1 VLIDRGSGFAPY
13 VEYVLA
19 PAPEHEGAGRV
30 PAGMTREL
38 LLGFDAATLDWTF
51 AAPGT
56 YRLLVEYE
64 QPAGTPVRSNVADV
78 RVLAP
83 TGGDLSVHD
92 RLRQLGPQVVVPH
105 EVEPLEPWILP
116 LVHDYPESP
125 YLQGRRL
132 RDLESRMQDIGS
144 GYEPG
149 DVPQTGTPD
158 NPPPGPDMRPET
170 VRARAQSL
178 LPLAVEVGAIAGPY
192 QPDALLKLGELYY
205 MAGEPERG
213 REVLESVIR
222 EFPGREAA
230 RKARGAVGDRT
241 PPTLKAVA
249 SPATLWPPNGRL
261 VAIAMTI
268 TASDDTDAHPT
279 VTLTSV
285 TCDDAC
291 VPEADIAGAGPG
303 TDDRKFELRGER
315 KGSGPGR
322 TYTITYSATDASG
335 NESRAVTTVVVPH
348 DRGRN

>member
-1 VLIDRGSGFAPY
+1 
-13 VEYVLA
+13 
-19 PAPEHEGAGRV
+19 
-30 PAGMTREL
+30 
-38 LLGFDAATLDWTF
+38 
-51 AAPGT
+51 
-56 YRLLVEYE
+56 
-64 QPAGTPVRSNVADV
+64 
-78 RVLAP
+78 
-83 TGGDLSVHD
+83 
-92 RLRQLGPQVVVPH
+92 LRQLGPQVVVPH

-158 NPPPGPDMRPET
+158 NPPPGPDM
-170 VRARAQSL
+170 
-178 LPLAVEVGAIAGPY
+178 
-192 QPDALLKLGELYY
+192 
-205 MAGEPERG
+205 
-213 REVLESVIR
+213 
-222 EFPGREAA
+222 
-230 RKARGAVGDRT
+230 
-241 PPTLKAVA
+241 KAVA